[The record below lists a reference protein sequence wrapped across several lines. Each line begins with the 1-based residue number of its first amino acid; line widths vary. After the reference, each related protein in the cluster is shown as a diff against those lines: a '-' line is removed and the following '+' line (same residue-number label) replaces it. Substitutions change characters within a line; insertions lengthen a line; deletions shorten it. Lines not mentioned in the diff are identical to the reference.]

1 MVGEGLF
8 AGRLGSIRLGRGS
21 AAHSRVIDVMLES
34 ELMLADSATGT
45 AEVAALILLKWLP
58 TPSASDY
65 RCRPEVRGP

>member
-45 AEVAALILLKWLP
+45 AEVAALIHDVRSLRYGGRDLP
-58 TPSASDY
+58 RSSSSAF
-65 RCRPEVRGP
+65 